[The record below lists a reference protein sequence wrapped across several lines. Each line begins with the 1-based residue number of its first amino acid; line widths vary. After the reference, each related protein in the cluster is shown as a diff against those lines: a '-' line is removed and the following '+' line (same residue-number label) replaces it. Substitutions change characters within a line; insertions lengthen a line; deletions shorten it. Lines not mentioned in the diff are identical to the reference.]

1 MINIYSIKEVIEAS
15 NNILNRTKYKNKV
28 ISVKSSSSEK
38 VDILKKD
45 KPLILNDEVFN
56 ENQLKNNPNKTN
68 LKKKI
73 IKPLKQDKLIDK
85 LYIKFNKKIKKNTLK
100 LIFELQ
106 KEVSSLNQFKD
117 HLKASNKKFKT
128 QIGNLNTELKK
139 INILN
144 KKNEYDKIIL
154 NKKFL
159 ESGINNKKPI
169 KSEKN
174 PGIISS
180 NAAKAIDA
188 PDISS

>member
-85 LYIKFNKKIKKNTLK
+85 L
-100 LIFELQ
+100 
-106 KEVSSLNQFKD
+106 
-117 HLKASNKKFKT
+117 
-128 QIGNLNTELKK
+128 
-139 INILN
+139 
-144 KKNEYDKIIL
+144 
-154 NKKFL
+154 
-159 ESGINNKKPI
+159 
-169 KSEKN
+169 
-174 PGIISS
+174 
-180 NAAKAIDA
+180 
-188 PDISS
+188 